1 MGCDASGST
10 DDRATRHL
18 LYVIVL
24 TLVLALGL
32 PARASAAAPTAD
44 LTASPQV
51 QTIGAPVSV
60 TATNATDPDGTAV
73 TVGWTFGDGSSASG
87 ASAQHAYATRGT
99 KTITMTLTDGNGETA
114 SVEHSVRI
122 NAPPV
127 AAFTWTPSVPQ
138 IDQGVSFDGSSS
150 SDAEGAVS
158 YLWDLGDGSA
168 STQASPAHAYHT
180 AGNKTVTL
188 RVTDSDGVSTVVQ
201 HTVRVNAPPTARF
214 TFAALD
220 RVAGQPFNVPLLGQ
234 RVAFDGGTSV
244 DPDGPQTIVKYE
256 WDFNGDGVFGDAP
269 NSRSLIAILTTPGVV
284 NIGLRVTDAD
294 GATAV
299 STQPVRVD
307 QVPQSSF
314 VFTPTSPLAGQRVD
328 FGSTSTDPDGA
339 GDITSLLWDLNGD
352 GTFGDAAGPTA
363 TRVFSTAG
371 SYSIGLE
378 AIDSVGVQSFSQQT
392 LSVAIP
398 GTPPKAGTPFQVSLV
413 SNPPSSSSGEGS
425 STSAAS
431 SGGAKTRF
439 GVIGGI
445 RVAIA
450 GRVFTDVTRITRLV
464 IRAPAGA
471 MVTARCHGQGCPP
484 KSERHRAGSRGSVR
498 MRKLERSFGPGT
510 RIAIV
515 VTKSG
520 FIGKEILFTIRRG
533 QPPVRR
539 ELCVVPGARRAT
551 RCPVA

>member
-1 MGCDASGST
+1 M
-10 DDRATRHL
+10 
-18 LYVIVL
+18 
-24 TLVLALGL
+24 LALAAPGH
-32 PARASAAAPTAD
+32 ARAAAPTGDFA
-44 LTASPQV
+44 ASPQV
-51 QTIGAPVSV
+51 QTIGAPVAVSSSNV
-60 TATNATDPDGTAV
+60 TDPDGTPV
-73 TVGWTFGDGSSASG
+73 TVSWSFGDGNSASG
-87 ASAQHAYATRGT
+87 ASAQHAYATGGT

-127 AAFTWTPSVPQ
+127 AAFTWAPNVPQ
-138 IDQGVSFDGSSS
+138 IDQAVGFDGSSS
-150 SDAEGAVS
+150 HDAEGPVS

-220 RVAGQPFNVPLLGQ
+220 RVAGQPFNIPILGQ
-234 RVAFDGGTSV
+234 RVAFDGSTSA
-244 DPDGPQTIVKYE
+244 DPDGPQTITKYE

-299 STQPVRVD
+299 ATQPVRVD
-307 QVPQSSF
+307 QVPQASF

-328 FGSTSTDPDGA
+328 FGSTSTDADGP
-339 GDITSLLWDLNGD
+339 GDITSLRWDLNGD
-352 GTFGDAAGPTA
+352 GTFGDATGPTA

-371 SYSIGLE
+371 TYSIGLE

-392 LSVAIP
+392 LTVTIP
-398 GTPPKAGTPFQVSLV
+398 GAPPKGGTPFQVAV
-413 SNPPSSSSGEGS
+413 SSNPSSSSSGGS
-425 STSAAS
+425 SGTSAAS
-431 SGGAKTRF
+431 SGGARTRF

-464 IRAPAGA
+464 VRAPAGA
-471 MVTARCHGQGCPP
+471 MVTARCKGQGCPP
-484 KSERHRAGSRGSVR
+484 KSERHRAGPRGSVR

-510 RIAIV
+510 RIAVI

>member
-1 MGCDASGST
+1 M
-10 DDRATRHL
+10 ATRHL
-18 LYVIVL
+18 LYASVL
-24 TLVLALGL
+24 TLLLMLGV
-32 PARASAAAPTAD
+32 PGRAAAAAPTGD
-44 LTASPQV
+44 FSASPQV
-51 QTIGAPVSV
+51 QTIGAPVGV
-60 TATNATDPDGTAV
+60 TSENVTDPDGTAV
-73 TVGWTFGDGSSASG
+73 GVAWSFGDGSSSGG

-114 SVEHSVRI
+114 SVQHTVRI

-127 AAFTWTPSVPQ
+127 AAFTWAPSVPQ
-138 IDQGVSFDGSSS
+138 IDQAVGFDGGSS

-158 YLWDLGDGSA
+158 FLWDLGDGSA
-168 STQASPAHAYHT
+168 STQASPQHAYHT

-188 RVTDSDGVSTVVQ
+188 RVTDSDGVATVVQ

-234 RVAFDGGTSV
+234 RVAFDGGSSS
-244 DPDGPQTIVKYE
+244 DPDGPQTIAKYE

-269 NSRSLIAILTTPGVV
+269 NSRSLIAVLTTPGVV
-284 NIGLRVTDAD
+284 NIGVRVTDAD

-307 QVPQSSF
+307 QVPQASF

-352 GTFGDAAGPTA
+352 GTYGDAAGPTA
-363 TRVFSTAG
+363 TRVFAIAG
-371 SYSIGLE
+371 MYSIGLA
-378 AIDSVGVQSFSQQT
+378 AIDTVGVQSFSQQT
-392 LSVAIP
+392 LSIAIP
-398 GTPPKAGTPFQVSLV
+398 GTPPKAGTPFQVAV
-413 SNPPSSSSGEGS
+413 TSNPPSGGPST
-425 STSAAS
+425 TSAAS
-431 SGGAKTRF
+431 SGGPRTRF

-464 IRAPAGA
+464 VTAPSGA
-471 MVTARCHGQGCPP
+471 LVTARCKGQGCPP
-484 KSERHRAGSRGSVR
+484 KSERHRAGPRGSVR

-510 RIAIV
+510 RIAVV

-551 RCPVA
+551 RCPSS

>member
-1 MGCDASGST
+1 MS
-10 DDRATRHL
+10 
-18 LYVIVL
+18 VL

-32 PARASAAAPTAD
+32 PAHAPAAAPTGD

-60 TATNATDPDGTAV
+60 TATNATDP
-73 TVGWTFGDGSSASG
+73 
-87 ASAQHAYATRGT
+87 
-99 KTITMTLTDGNGETA
+99 
-114 SVEHSVRI
+114 
-122 NAPPV
+122 V

-138 IDQGVSFDGSSS
+138 IDQAVSFDGSSS
-150 SDAEGAVS
+150 SDAEGAIS

-168 STQASPAHAYHT
+168 STLASPTRAYHT

-234 RVAFDGGTSV
+234 RVAFDGGTSA
-244 DPDGPQTIVKYE
+244 DPDGPQPIVKYE

-284 NIGLRVTDAD
+284 NMGLRVTDAD

-398 GTPPKAGTPFQVSLV
+398 GTPPKGGTPFQVSLV
-413 SNPPSSSSGEGS
+413 SNPPSSSSGEAS

-431 SGGAKTRF
+431 SRAGKTRF

-464 IRAPAGA
+464 VRAPAGA

-520 FIGKEILFTIRRG
+520 FIGKEIRSPSGEGNLRCGASLRRAGRAPGDPLPGRHERAGRVGDRGRVRPVLRGGVRRG
-533 QPPVRR
+533 VHD
-539 ELCVVPGARRAT
+539 A
-551 RCPVA
+551 